1 MSIHFTGRGARR
13 GLAFLTTAAVVCG
26 MAAGVPSATAATKKK
41 SDRSIATA
49 IAPKAS
55 TLTAGRYVVVL
66 RDDAATRYD
75 GGVAGLKATA
85 ATNGKSFDARSDK
98 VADYQAY
105 LTKRQNGIAAGVG
118 AEVMSRSTLS
128 ASSFTARLSSKQ
140 ATDLSQS
147 RDVMMVVKDTA
158 FSLDTYKSPEFLG
171 LVGPKNTPGVWAA
184 NGGVDKAG
192 AGVVVGILD
201 SGIWP
206 ESGSFAGQKIDRNP
220 TGPFSIYRKGN
231 TIYMQKKDG
240 KVFRGVCQPGEK
252 CNVDDCNSKIVGAR
266 YYPDAFLDSVPPQER
281 YEAEYISTRDGDGHG
296 SHTASTAAGNNGVD
310 ASVEGRYF
318 GKVSG
323 MAPAAKIAAY
333 KVCFSDLDPD
343 TGGCYTSSTL
353 SAVDDAIADGVDV
366 INYSI
371 SGATNTVVDAVEF
384 AFLNAAAAGVFVATS
399 AGNSGPTAST
409 VAHNSPW
416 VTTVAASTHV
426 NYENTVV
433 LGNQAKYKG
442 ASISDQTVPSTP
454 LVNSTTIP
462 AASTTAGVTAAT
474 LCGPGSLT
482 AAAAGK
488 IVICTRG
495 TYDRVAK
502 SAEVKRAGGVAMV
515 LANPTAGQSLDADFH
530 SVPTSHVDKAA
541 GDAIIAYAATAGA
554 TASFVLGNTTGVE
567 TPLPQVA
574 GFSSRGPAIANSA
587 DVIKPDISAPG
598 VSVLAAVA
606 PPSGGG
612 RSFDLYSGTSMSSPH
627 IAGLAAFMLG
637 VHPEWSPMAVKSA
650 MMTTAYD
657 LRNSDNTPN
666 TNPFDEGA
674 GHVDPKKFFD
684 PGLVVTSTPVEWI
697 GFIKGQ
703 GASIPGTES
712 IPAMAAT
719 DLNIPSMAKGQVTSS
734 VVIKR
739 TFTALKAGTWNVAA
753 TVPGFT
759 VAIADSSGDAS
770 FTLAAGAKETVTF
783 TFTRTTADLGKFS
796 TGFATLTGTT
806 TVRLPVALRPVAVSA
821 PAEVAGKSAVGV
833 AGSADVPITAGFT
846 GELTVKPSGL
856 AKAFT
861 NSASLAVGA
870 VYDDK
875 VTVATGTKFARFAVD
890 ATNDGADLDLYVYEL
905 NAAGVP
911 VALAGQSATG
921 SADEVVTLTNP
932 KAANYLV
939 EVEGFAAATGES
951 SIGYRYDRF
960 LVTPATT
967 LGGLHAEPNPVPV
980 TQGQPTT
987 FKAVWSGL
995 DAGRYLGALE
1005 YDGALAP
1012 TFVTVDVP

>member
-1 MSIHFTGRGARR
+1 MSIHFTGRAARR
-13 GLAFLTTAAVVCG
+13 GLAVLTTAAVVCG
-26 MAAGVPSATAATKKK
+26 LAAGVPSATAATKKK
-41 SDRSIATA
+41 NDRTIATA

-98 VADYQAY
+98 VAAYQAY
-105 LTKRQNGIAAGVG
+105 LTKRQNGIASGVG

-171 LVGPKNTPGVWAA
+171 LVGPNNTPGVWAA

-206 ESGSFAGQKIDRNP
+206 ESGSFAGTKIDRNP
-220 TGPFSIYRKGN
+220 TGPFSLYRKGN
-231 TIYMQKKDG
+231 TIYMKKKDG
-240 KVFRGVCQPGEK
+240 TVFRGVCQPGEK
-252 CNVDDCNSKIVGAR
+252 WNVDDCNSKIVGAR
-266 YYPDAFLDSVPPQER
+266 YYPDAFLDSTKPKER
-281 YEAEYISTRDGDGHG
+281 FGAEFISTRDGDGHG
-296 SHTASTAAGNNGVD
+296 SHTASTAAGNHGVD
-310 ASVEGRYF
+310 AAVEGRYF

-323 MAPAAKIAAY
+323 IAPAAKIAAY
-333 KVCFSDLDPD
+333 KVCFSDLDPN

-426 NYENTVV
+426 NYENTLV
-433 LGNQAKYKG
+433 LDNASEDKYKG
-442 ASISDQTVPSTP
+442 ASITDQVVGSTS
-454 LVNSTTIP
+454 LVDSTSIP
-462 AASTTAGVTAAT
+462 AAATEAGVADAT

-495 TYDRVAK
+495 AYDRVAK
-502 SAEVKRAGGVAMV
+502 SAEVKRAGGSAMI
-515 LANPTAGQSLDADFH
+515 LANSQAGQSLDADFH
-530 SVPTSHVDKAA
+530 SVPTIHVDKAA
-541 GDAIIAYAATAGA
+541 GDAIKAYAATAGA
-554 TASFVLGNTTGVE
+554 TASFALGNTTGVE
-567 TPLPQVA
+567 TPVPQVA
-574 GFSSRGPAIANSA
+574 GFSSRGPAVANSA

-627 IAGLAAFMLG
+627 VAGLAAFMMG

-657 LRNSDNTPN
+657 LKKADGSPD
-666 TNPFDEGA
+666 TNPFNEGA
-674 GHVDPKKFFD
+674 GHVDPKKFLD

-703 GASIPGTES
+703 GASIPGTDS
-712 IPAMAAT
+712 IPATPAT

-739 TFTALKAGTWNVAA
+739 TFTALRAGTWDVAVS
-753 TVPGFT
+753 VPGFEVELDKSVLT
-759 VAIADSSGDAS
+759 
-770 FTLAAGAKETVTF
+770 FTAAGQKQTVTF
-783 TFTRTTADLGKFS
+783 TFTRTGATLGQFS
-796 TGFATLTGTT
+796 TGFATLTGPTV
-806 TVRLPVALRPVAVSA
+806 VRLPVALRPVAVSA
-821 PAEVAGKSAVGV
+821 PAEVTGTGAP
-833 AGSADVPITAGFT
+833 GSADVAITAGFT
-846 GELTVKPSGL
+846 GSLVVEPSGL
-856 AKAFT
+856 AKAT
-861 NSASLAVGA
+861 SNSGDLAVGA
-870 VYDDK
+870 VYDD
-875 VTVATGTKFARFAVD
+875 AFEIAADTKFARFDLD
-890 ATNDGADLDLYVYEL
+890 AIDDRADLDLYVYRL

-921 SADEVVTLTNP
+921 SADERVTLVNP
-932 KAANYLV
+932 MAGKYLV
-939 EVEGFAAATGES
+939 EVDGYSAAPGGS
-951 SIGYRYDRF
+951 SIAYRYDRY

-967 LGGLHAEPNPVPV
+967 LGDLAADPNPVPV

-987 FKAVWSGL
+987 FRAVWSAL
-995 DAGRYLGALE
+995 ETGRYLGALE
-1005 YDGALAP
+1005 YAGALAP